1 MQCFCNSFQK
11 CSSRFAVFSIFCG
24 YIDVETLKL
33 CQLKISSKLRM
44 IPIFIS
50 TLFQCWSDSI
60 NLCLYLFF
68 LLFSLSKSPGFQ
80 TEKNL
85 LVYFITN
92 GSTIWHIWVLF
103 FFWWGGVG
111 RGRQTLEG
119 VRYSSCIDG
128 LDSYC
133 AGFLV
138 FDKAHKAVVGESI
151 SLVSMV
157 TRKILWNSKGW
168 NKPE

>member
-1 MQCFCNSFQK
+1 M
-11 CSSRFAVFSIFCG
+11 A
-24 YIDVETLKL
+24 
-33 CQLKISSKLRM
+33 
-44 IPIFIS
+44 
-50 TLFQCWSDSI
+50 
-60 NLCLYLFF
+60 YL
-68 LLFSLSKSPGFQ
+68 
-80 TEKNL
+80 N
-85 LVYFITN
+85 
-92 GSTIWHIWVLF
+92 
-103 FFWWGGVG
+103 FFWGEGWGE

-133 AGFLV
+133 ASFLV

-168 NKPE
+168 NKLE